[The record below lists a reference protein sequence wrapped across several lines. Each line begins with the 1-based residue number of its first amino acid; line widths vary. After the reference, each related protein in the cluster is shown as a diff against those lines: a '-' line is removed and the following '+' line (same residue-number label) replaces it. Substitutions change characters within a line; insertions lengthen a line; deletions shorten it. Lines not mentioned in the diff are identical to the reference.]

1 MKRQDL
7 INCIEKAYKEARLE
21 EANEDNFG
29 TPDYIEDFD
38 PYTHVK
44 GTDEEQYATEFGW
57 MMAREGF
64 ELLES
69 EYDEY
74 LEQIL
79 YDCDS
84 EYKLEDLSK

>member
-1 MKRQDL
+1 MKKIDL
-7 INCIEKAYKEARLE
+7 INCIKQAYKEAILE
-21 EANEDNFG
+21 ETNEDNFG

-38 PYTHVK
+38 PYTHK
-44 GTDEEQYATEFGW
+44 FSTNEEQYATEFGW
-57 MMAREGF
+57 MMAREGL
-64 ELLES
+64 ELIES

-84 EYKLEDLSK
+84 EYKLEDLS